1 MFMKAIPPSRHCQ
14 EEATARGHSE
24 PSTSTHHRAEAQPEA
39 PRLSDVLEH
48 TNNNFNAVRL
58 LAALSVVVSHSFLL
72 VIGLTAA
79 EPLSSTPYTLGQHAV
94 NVFFVLSG
102 LMLSRSFAIQPNWQT
117 FGIARALRIFPGL
130 FVCATLVAW
139 MLGPFGTRLSIAEYF
154 HDGHTLTYPFATLI
168 IFDRAQ
174 LHDMFLSG
182 THPGEINEPLWTLK
196 YEVFAYIVF
205 AVGMSL
211 GLITKRSVIVLGCLM
226 LATALTLAN
235 SEPSALSAPPIGSFV
250 RFGFCFAL
258 GIVAYRYRAKIKL
271 SWTIAGG
278 FLALAFVT
286 NGTPAANVTF
296 IFSFAYAALVLGS
309 IRIPR
314 VTKFTSKTDLSFGL
328 YIYAWPIQQL
338 VLVAAGPAVSVWAH
352 LTISLV
358 LSLLF
363 ATFSWGLV
371 EKPALSL
378 KSRLKRSADL
388 AAPHEAPSRLP
399 NHA

>member
-1 MFMKAIPPSRHCQ
+1 MFTKTFVPSRHWQ
-14 EEATARGHSE
+14 EKANARPDLSS
-24 PSTSTHHRAEAQPEA
+24 PSRHAEAQPRP

-48 TNNNFNAVRL
+48 TSNNFNTVRL

-72 VIGLTAA
+72 VTGQTAA

-117 FGIARALRIFPGL
+117 FSAARALRIFPGL
-130 FVCATLVAW
+130 FVCAAIVAW

-154 HDGHTLTYPFATLI
+154 HDGHTLTYPLATLI

-174 LHDMFLSG
+174 LHDMFLTS
-182 THPGEINEPLWTLK
+182 THPDEINEPLWTIK
-196 YEVFAYIVF
+196 YEVFAYVLF

-211 GLITKRSVIVLGCLM
+211 GIISKRSVIVSGCLV
-226 LATALTLAN
+226 LAIALTF
-235 SEPSALSAPPIGSFV
+235 SSSVPGPLSDTPIGSFI

-258 GIVAYRYRAKIKL
+258 GIVAYRFRAKIKL
-271 SWTIAGG
+271 SWTTAGG
-278 FLALAFVT
+278 LLALAFVV
-286 NGTPAANVTF
+286 NGTPATNVAF
-296 IFSFAYAALVLGS
+296 IVSFAYAALVLGS
-309 IRIPR
+309 TRIPR

-338 VLVAAGPAVSVWAH
+338 VLVSVGPAVPVWAH
-352 LTISLV
+352 LAISLV
-358 LSLLF
+358 FSLLF
-363 ATFSWGLV
+363 AALSWGLV

-378 KSRLKRSADL
+378 KSRLKQSADL
-388 AAPHEAPSRLP
+388 AVPDEAPVRLP
-399 NHA
+399 NRA

>member
-1 MFMKAIPPSRHCQ
+1 MFTKTCPPACHWQ
-14 EEATARGHSE
+14 EKATARRHSE
-24 PSTSTHHRAEAQPEA
+24 LSSPSRRAEAQPGP

-48 TNNNFNAVRL
+48 TNNNFNTVRL

-72 VIGLTAA
+72 VVGQTFA

-130 FVCATLVAW
+130 FVCAALVAW
-139 MLGPFGTRLSIAEYF
+139 ILGPFGTRLSIAEYF

-182 THPGEINEPLWTLK
+182 THPGEINEPLWTIK
-196 YEVFAYIVF
+196 YEVFAYVVF

-211 GLITKRSVIVLGCLM
+211 GLITKRSVIVLGCLV
-226 LATALTLAN
+226 LAIALTLA
-235 SEPSALSAPPIGSFV
+235 SSAPSALSAPPIGSFV

-258 GIVAYRYRAKIKL
+258 GIVAYRYRAKVKL
-271 SWTIAGG
+271 RWTVAGG
-278 FLALAFVT
+278 LLALAFLT
-286 NGTPAANVTF
+286 NRTPAANVIF
-296 IFSFAYAALVLGS
+296 IVSFAYAALVLGS

-314 VTKFTSKTDLSFGL
+314 VTKFTGKTDLSFGL

-338 VLVAAGPAVSVWAH
+338 VLVTAGLAVPVWAH

-363 ATFSWGLV
+363 ASLSWGLI

-378 KSRLKRSADL
+378 KSHLKRSLDL
-388 AAPHEAPSRLP
+388 AAPDEASRRIP
-399 NHA
+399 THA